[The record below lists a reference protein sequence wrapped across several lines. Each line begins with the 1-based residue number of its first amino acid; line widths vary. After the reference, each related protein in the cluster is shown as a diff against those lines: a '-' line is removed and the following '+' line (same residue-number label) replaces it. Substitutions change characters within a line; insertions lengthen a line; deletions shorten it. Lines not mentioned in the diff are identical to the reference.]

1 MDNGVNLQDF
11 EGNYYAAICRYDF
24 EFSEKLSEIFHF
36 FYHEIEQYGY
46 LSNFISSRFSS
57 HKFYTD
63 YFTSY
68 SEEYL
73 RKSPVSLICDR
84 LQPLLT
90 QEIDKKFSTY
100 YFSCFCKR

>member
-1 MDNGVNLQDF
+1 MDNGVNWQDF

-68 SEEYL
+68 SEEISQK
-73 RKSPVSLICDR
+73 KSSFFDMWSIATFVDPSDW
-84 LQPLLT
+84 
-90 QEIDKKFSTY
+90 
-100 YFSCFCKR
+100 